1 MMNNDETCE
10 KCGFDS
16 GLWNNQDTV
25 NTVRQ
30 LGDMARLA
38 VAGASAEVLATRP
51 DTETWTIGE
60 YVDGIEIESDILWAR
75 LDKVSG
81 EQWDQEVAFGG
92 ASQSITWFSRHA
104 VHDCFHHLATVAAI
118 RHALGDVGEM
128 DGILDQISVSSGGC
142 QRLRSKPASSV
153 GSALQATHQK
163 LASTMVDRGKQF
175 VCTRRKWSGRFNTKA
190 TRSRPDQ

>member
-1 MMNNDETCE
+1 MNNDETCE

-38 VAGASAEVLATRP
+38 VAGAS
-51 DTETWTIGE
+51 
-60 YVDGIEIESDILWAR
+60 
-75 LDKVSG
+75 
-81 EQWDQEVAFGG
+81 
-92 ASQSITWFSRHA
+92 QSITWFSRHA
-104 VHDCFHHLATVAAI
+104 VRDCFHHLATVAAI
-118 RHALGDVGEM
+118 RHALGDVVEM

-163 LASTMVDRGKQF
+163 LASTMDDRGKQF
-175 VCTRRKWSGRFNTKA
+175 VCTRRKWSGRFNAKA
-190 TRSRPDQ
+190 IRSRPDQ